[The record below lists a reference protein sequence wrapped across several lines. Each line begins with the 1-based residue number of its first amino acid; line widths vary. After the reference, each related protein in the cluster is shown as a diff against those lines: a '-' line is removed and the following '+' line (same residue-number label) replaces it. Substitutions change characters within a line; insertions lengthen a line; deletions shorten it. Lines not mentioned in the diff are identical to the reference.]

1 MAKEKSIGII
11 GGSGLYKIDGVE
23 VLEIM
28 NVNTPFGR
36 PSSPIFKCSIDGKLC
51 YFLARH
57 GTNHSLLPHEVNY
70 RANIYALKSV
80 GVEYLVSVSAVGS
93 LREDL
98 PPRHFFLP
106 DQFIDWT
113 KGQRKRSFFGDEI
126 IAHVSV
132 ANPVDM
138 QLRNLIDEKCAELNI
153 PYKKDGS
160 YICIEGPQFSS
171 KAESNIYRSFGASVI
186 GMTNVPESYLA
197 KEAGLAYA
205 TVAMVTDFDCWKDE
219 HCTVDEIMKV
229 MADNNVNATKL
240 IKSIVPHIANNKFDV
255 VKENRIGL
263 MTPIEKLRDDQ
274 KSWVSVLMA

>member
-1 MAKEKSIGII
+1 MSKQIGII
-11 GGSGLYKIDGVE
+11 GGSGLYKVDGFKV
-23 VLEIM
+23 VDIINM
-28 NVNTPFGR
+28 RTPFGT
-36 PSSPIFKCSIDGKLC
+36 PSSPVFKCETSTGETC

-57 GTNHSLLPHEVNY
+57 GTSHHLLPHEVNY
-70 RANIYALKSV
+70 RANLYALKSL

-132 ANPVDM
+132 ANPIDLA
-138 QLRNLIDEKCAELNI
+138 LRKLIDEKCSELKLN
-153 PYKKDGS
+153 YKKDGS

-197 KEAGLAYA
+197 KEAGMAYA

-219 HCTVDEIMKV
+219 HCTVDEIMRV
-229 MADNNVNATKL
+229 MADNNINATKL
-240 IKSIVPHIANNKFDV
+240 ISALIPHISANKFDV
-255 VKENRIGL
+255 EKENRIGL
-263 MTPIEKLRDDQ
+263 MTPLDKLRADQ
-274 KSWVSVLMA
+274 RAWVETLLN